1 MAPSYKYQKGN
12 RKPMAIKNGDYKIR
26 CSFCG
31 KTEDQVRKLIA
42 GPDGSYIC
50 DECVEI
56 CSEII
61 EEEVARDRMS
71 GSDINLMTPME
82 MKEVLDEY
90 VVGQDEAKKVLAVSV
105 YNHYKRILSGRKN
118 DVELQ
123 KSNILMLGPTGSGK
137 TFLAQNLAR
146 MLNVPFAIADATT
159 LTEAGYVG
167 EDVENILLKI
177 IQAADYDIERAQQG
191 IIYIDEI
198 DKITRKSENTSITR
212 DVSGEGVQQALL
224 KIVEGTVASVPP
236 QGGRKHPQ
244 QEFIQIDTT
253 NILFICGGAFEGL
266 EKIIESRMD
275 TKTIGFN
282 GSLGMKH
289 EKNVGEILKEVM
301 PQDFIKFGLIPEFI
315 GRVPVVVSLDALDED
330 ALVRILQEPKNS
342 LVKQYKALMDMDGVD
357 LEFEPD
363 ALREVAKTAMERK
376 TGARGLRSVIE
387 KTMMDVMYEAPSNEN
402 MKKCVITK
410 DAVTGK
416 GKPVVT
422 IEENPEEKPARS
434 SKRRGAKRPGR
445 PETA

>member
-105 YNHYKRILSGRKN
+105 YNHFKRILSGRKN

-422 IEENPEEKPARS
+422 IEENPEKKPARS